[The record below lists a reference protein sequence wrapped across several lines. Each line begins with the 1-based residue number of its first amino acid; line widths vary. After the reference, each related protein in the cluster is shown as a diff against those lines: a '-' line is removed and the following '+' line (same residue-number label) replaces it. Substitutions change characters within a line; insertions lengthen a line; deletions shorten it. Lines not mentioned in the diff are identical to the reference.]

1 MALKITPEQLQE
13 IAATSFG
20 PVYTS
25 AMSST
30 VIRVA
35 VGGAVS
41 LIAVR
46 LGITMDDAA
55 TQGWVDT
62 ILSIVVLASVII
74 ARVKSKGASI
84 TTLQQAVADYAP
96 MLRSAEPPVR
106 KQLLQLVEERNPK
119 LHAAIIT
126 QFPDLVS
133 GLPPDGPKN

>member
-1 MALKITPEQLQE
+1 MALKISPEQLQE
-13 IAATSFG
+13 IASTSFG

-62 ILSIVVLASVII
+62 ILSLVVLVSVIV

-106 KQLLQLVEERNPK
+106 KHLLQLVEERNPK

>member
-1 MALKITPEQLQE
+1 MALKISPEQLQE
-13 IAATSFG
+13 IASTSFG

-106 KQLLQLVEERNPK
+106 KHLLQLVEERNPK